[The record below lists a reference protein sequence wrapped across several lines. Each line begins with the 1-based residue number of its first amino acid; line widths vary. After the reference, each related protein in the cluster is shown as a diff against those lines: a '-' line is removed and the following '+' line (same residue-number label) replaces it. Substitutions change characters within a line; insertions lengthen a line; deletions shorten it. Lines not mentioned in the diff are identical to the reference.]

1 MQNRGGEDFRKMG
14 AMCLEIVHEQVPPH
28 FVTKV

>member
-14 AMCLEIVHEQVPPH
+14 AMCLEIVHEQVH
-28 FVTKV
+28 FVKV